1 MSIKIIHVK
10 QNKNKNI
17 KTMKINTLIIFII
30 LVKQRI
36 NNQYQLTSKNTTQ
49 TTSNRVNKIV
59 LDI

>member
-36 NNQYQLTSKNTTQ
+36 NDQYQLTSKNTTQ

>member
-1 MSIKIIHVK
+1 
-10 QNKNKNI
+10 
-17 KTMKINTLIIFII
+17 MKINTLIIFII

>member
-1 MSIKIIHVK
+1 MSIKIIYVK
-10 QNKNKNI
+10 QNKNKYI

>member
-1 MSIKIIHVK
+1 MSIKIIYVK
-10 QNKNKNI
+10 QNKNKYI

-36 NNQYQLTSKNTTQ
+36 NDQYQLTSKNTTQ